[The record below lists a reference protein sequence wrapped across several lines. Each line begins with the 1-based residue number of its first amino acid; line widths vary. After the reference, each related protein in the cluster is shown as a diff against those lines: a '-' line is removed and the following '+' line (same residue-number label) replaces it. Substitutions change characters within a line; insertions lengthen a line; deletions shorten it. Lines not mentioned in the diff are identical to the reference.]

1 MRLGVENV
9 LGRVP
14 EISGCTLNEVEAL
27 ERRSEVE
34 VEVEAF
40 KVEALERG

>member
-34 VEVEAF
+34 VEAF